1 MQIEQ
6 IRLILYKYAQ
16 SVKSANHLISFSL
29 FLLKIFAM
37 QFKGQILKMSSVLG
51 NPIQYYLNLSGD
63 LISMNQLFGKNFTMK
78 HVGYQCVECGK
89 DEKIYRM
96 GFCKKCFFES
106 PYASDTILKPEL
118 STAHLGIEERDL
130 EIEKE
135 IQLQPHIVYLAYTGD
150 VKVGVTRESQVPTR
164 WIDQGATFALPI
176 AKTENRYEAGMIE
189 VELKKHIADKTNWR
203 KMLQDDRE
211 SDVDLLDFR
220 NQIAELFPKD
230 FKNFAIDGQEMV
242 RLDFPYEA
250 PAKINSF
257 TLDSKPEFEGVL
269 KGIKGQYL
277 YFNEGD
283 FINVRSHEGYVIELD
298 IQ

>member
-1 MQIEQ
+1 M
-6 IRLILYKYAQ
+6 
-16 SVKSANHLISFSL
+16 
-29 FLLKIFAM
+29 M

-51 NPIQYYLNLSGD
+51 NPINYYLNLSGD
-63 LISMNQLFGKNFTMK
+63 LISMNQLFGKNLHLK
-78 HVGYQCVECGK
+78 HVGYQCVNCGK

-150 VKVGVTRESQVPTR
+150 VKVGVTRETQVPTR

-176 AKTENRYEAGMIE
+176 ARTENRYEAGVIE
-189 VELKKHIADKTNWR
+189 VELKKHLADKTNWR

-211 SDVDLLDFR
+211 SEVDLLDFR
-220 NQIAELFPKD
+220 SQIADLFPKD
-230 FKNFAIDGQEMV
+230 SKNFALAEGEIV
-242 RLDFPYEA
+242 KLDFPYEA
-250 PAKINSF
+250 PTKIASF
-257 TLDSKPEFEGVL
+257 TLDTKPEFEGVL

-277 YFNEGD
+277 CFNDGD

-298 IQ
+298 IK